1 MSDFLNTIR
10 STAAGRER
18 LELFDS
24 LPPTLSPR
32 LQWIE
37 KHGVWTKRSE
47 FVDFHQPEAA
57 WTATAAGLTGTG
69 PTEDAAIVELAKRM
83 GIKLWMEE
91 AL

>member
-1 MSDFLNTIR
+1 VNLSIASATEPEGL
-10 STAAGRER
+10 
-18 LELFDS
+18 LFAVEES
-24 LPPTLSPR
+24 KSPR
-32 LQWIE
+32 LQWMD

-91 AL
+91 GAV